1 MMEEEGKSEKY
12 ALNKAYN
19 ECLPKIHK
27 SCRRYVA
34 NYLILMRKIQD
45 TEMYRKLMQT
55 VDNLMDE
62 DEYDLDEAV
71 KQAVKQ
77 RKHLVDQLFPEKP
90 LPDESE
96 NDESMDEESD

>member
-1 MMEEEGKSEKY
+1 M
-12 ALNKAYN
+12 
-19 ECLPKIHK
+19 
-27 SCRRYVA
+27 A

-90 LPDESE
+90 LSDESE